1 MSFNSAD
8 DDSQQHFILVFLL
21 ALILLVVFAVVGGV
35 AFKRS
40 TAHAHAGHAS
50 AAHAPAAPAA
60 PVPAAT
66 PAVETPAAAQPDNA
80 PPDDAASVLVDG
92 GVVKFFFASGKADLA
107 EGANAAL
114 ADVVK
119 GALEGGK
126 TVQISGFHDATGDA
140 AANEEL
146 AKQRA
151 MAVRD
156 ALKALGV
163 AEDKIDLKK
172 PEDTQAS
179 GSNAQA
185 RRVEVTLEP

>member
-40 TAHAHAGHAS
+40 AAHAHAGHVS
-50 AAHAPAAPAA
+50 ATHAPAPAAPA
-60 PVPAAT
+60 PVAT
-66 PAVETPAAAQPDNA
+66 PAVETPAAAQPDNT